1 MNTIEV
7 LEGLML
13 VSSSLSWYL
22 SIAKML
28 QAKVAAGKSLHCVLV
43 ICLGYGVGIAS
54 KLLAWH
60 QTGQMNRLMWLY
72 SWNLLVAAFDA
83 ALIIRLSRSPLLR
96 RQLSRS
102 GINRIRSFN
111 RGKIV
116 SEAETDKRL
125 FTGDA
130 VAEQTGLRLIGD
142 QRLVSCRRA
151 LCIPSHG
158 ALSPLPARAQRA
170 LSHRADAPRHL
181 ARTLL
186 RRPTRRFRSS
196 PCRTRVPPL
205 SRMWRSRAWFFPRS
219 MRRVRS
225 RFSHRLRVHS
235 CKGRGVCPAC
245 NTRRTVE
252 TAAHLADDVFPRL
265 PIRQWVL

>member
-13 VSSSLSWYL
+13 VSFSLSWYL

-28 QAKVAAGKSLHCVLV
+28 QAKVAAGKSLHFVLV
-43 ICLGYGVGIAS
+43 ICLGYSFGIAS

-72 SWNLLVAAFDA
+72 SWNLLVTAFDA

-96 RQLSRS
+96 RKLSRS

-116 SEAETDKRL
+116 SEAEADKRL

-142 QRLVSCRRA
+142 QSLVSCRRA

-158 ALSPLPARAQRA
+158 ALSPLPARAR
-170 LSHRADAPRHL
+170 
-181 ARTLL
+181 
-186 RRPTRRFRSS
+186 
-196 PCRTRVPPL
+196 
-205 SRMWRSRAWFFPRS
+205 
-219 MRRVRS
+219 
-225 RFSHRLRVHS
+225 
-235 CKGRGVCPAC
+235 
-245 NTRRTVE
+245 
-252 TAAHLADDVFPRL
+252 
-265 PIRQWVL
+265 